1 MLNAYKKVCYYKID
15 NDDWQEV
22 YNTIFA
28 NDIVLKDC
36 DENTTTEIVIDSVS
50 WQYLYNMLDY
60 NTYNQDGIS
69 IDTTLFTNK
78 PFIWINNIKYMKDSF
93 NKISIKN
100 EYTKK
105 DITLEYLF
113 KNIDANTA
121 VKYITERL

>member
-28 NDIVLKDC
+28 NNIVLKDC